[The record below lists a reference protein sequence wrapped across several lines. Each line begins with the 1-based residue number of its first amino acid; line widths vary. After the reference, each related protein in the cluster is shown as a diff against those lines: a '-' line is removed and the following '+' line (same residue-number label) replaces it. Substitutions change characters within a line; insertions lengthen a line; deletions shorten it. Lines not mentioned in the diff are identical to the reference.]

1 MTAMERTMRPVWRQL
16 RPQAPR
22 IHRQP
27 YLSLQRNVSTEVQQE
42 LEPASS
48 IAAGTENISAHG
60 FDPLKQSKRR
70 KGQLPPSRYQFRP
83 PKYYRGPLHPHQ
95 PPPPSDPASREF
107 IPGPF
112 SQPRLEETYHATIAS
127 DLMTL
132 AYTHY
137 PPGYEAP
144 RKGARLRKWEGE
156 SPYFKNRPLR
166 GPRGDSVL
174 RLLKKPM
181 TFRNIPRLERVTV
194 HSMVSSAMENS
205 SYLHVAGM
213 ALQAM
218 TGVKAESHKARV
230 SVNQFGLKAGAY
242 VSLTADLKGEHM
254 YDFVAKCVDVVMP
267 KIKDYRGIKGSSGDS
282 SGNITWGFT
291 PEQVA
296 LFPEIE
302 VNYDSYPPKMIP
314 GCHITLHTTARND
327 RDARLLLAACGIP
340 FYGKLIN

>member
-1 MTAMERTMRPVWRQL
+1 MAERTIRPLWRQL
-16 RPQAPR
+16 RPHARLPHQQIIGR
-22 IHRQP
+22 
-27 YLSLQRNVSTEVQQE
+27 SVSTEIQQE
-42 LEPASS
+42 LEQASS
-48 IAAGTENISAHG
+48 IASSTGDISADG
-60 FDPLKQSKRR
+60 FDPVTRAKRR
-70 KGQLPPSRYQFRP
+70 REQLPPSRYQFRP

-112 SQPRLEETYHATIAS
+112 SQPRLEETYHSTIAS

-132 AYTHY
+132 SYTHH
-137 PPGYEAP
+137 PPGYDAP
-144 RKGARLRKWEGE
+144 QKSARLRRWEGE

-181 TFRNIPRLERVTV
+181 TFRNIPRLERVTL
-194 HSMVSSAMENS
+194 HCMVSQAMENS

-213 ALQAM
+213 ALQAI
-218 TGVKAESHKARV
+218 TGVKAESHKARH
-230 SVNQFGLKAGAY
+230 SVNQWGLKAGAY
-242 VSLTADLKGEHM
+242 VSLTADLKGEQM

-267 KIKDYRGIKGSSGDS
+267 KIKDWRGVKGSSGDS
-282 SGNITWGFT
+282 SGNITFGFS

-302 VNYDSYPPKMIP
+302 VNYDSYPTRMIP

-327 RDARLLLAACGIP
+327 RDARMLLNACGIP
-340 FYGKLIN
+340 FYGKNID